1 MAFQVYYRKW
11 RPQRFSDVV
20 GQEHVSSTLRQAVKQ
35 SRIGHSY
42 LFSGPRGTGKTST
55 ARVLAKAAN
64 CLDPQDGDPCN
75 QCVVCQSVN
84 EGRYMDLIELDAA
97 SNRGIDEIRNIRDKV
112 NLSPV
117 EGGSKV
123 YIIDEAHMLT
133 EHASNAFLKT
143 LEEPPPHAIFVLC
156 TTEPQ
161 KIVPTIISRC
171 QRFDFRRINSEAVTG
186 RLTVICTDE
195 GVKTDPEALRA
206 VARFAEGSLR
216 DAENLLEQLVV
227 SYGSR
232 FGISEVYDLLGLG
245 HGEAALE
252 LTRYLLARNAPAA
265 LGAINRAAWDG
276 IDLRQLHRQTVDLLR
291 GVLLLQWKAKDA
303 TDLPQDTIDQLEQL
317 ASKTSAAVVTKALR
331 RLGEV
336 NIKYDSPSPLALEL
350 AVVEVCAEPTL
361 QQVATDAV
369 ASPRVIEAPKQ
380 RDVTGDKSLEE
391 ISPPAAESK
400 RERIAEPAS
409 EPVPVTRRP
418 ASSDQE
424 AVSNIPTQD
433 SSDAMQETP
442 EPMANNLSVQ
452 PETLEKNWGT
462 LIKILSRNKGK
473 RFYIGPLLKD
483 CKNNYYLDG
492 DTLVLPF
499 THQSHME
506 RVQSELDDP
515 QGIKAVE
522 EAILKSFGGSYQL
535 KLTLAGGGKSTSPP
549 TANDSHLVR
558 AAISM
563 GARITEER
571 DL

>member
-11 RPQRFSDVV
+11 RPQSFSDVV

-55 ARVLAKAAN
+55 ARVLAKAVN

-75 QCVVCQSVN
+75 QCTVCQSIN

-171 QRFDFRRINSEAVTG
+171 QRFDFRRINSEAVTE
-186 RLTVICTDE
+186 RLKVICTDE
-195 GVKTDPEALRA
+195 GVETDQEAFRA
-206 VARFAEGSLR
+206 VARFAGGSLR

-232 FGISEVYDLLGLG
+232 FGISEVYDWLGLG

-252 LTRYLLARNAPAA
+252 LTRYLLAKNAPAA
-265 LGAINRAAWDG
+265 LGTINRAAWDG

-303 TDLPQDTIDQLEQL
+303 IDLPQDIVDQIEQL
-317 ASKTSAAVVTKALR
+317 ASKTSGALVTKALR

-336 NIKYDSPSPLALEL
+336 NVKYDSPSPLALEL
-350 AVVEVCAEPTL
+350 AVVEVCA
-361 QQVATDAV
+361 TDAV
-369 ASPRVIEAPKQ
+369 SSPQDIEAPKQ
-380 RDVTGDKSLEE
+380 RSVAGDIPSRDL
-391 ISPPAAESK
+391 SPAAAESK
-400 RERIAEPAS
+400 REPIAVPAS
-409 EPVPVTRRP
+409 EPVPATQRP

-424 AVSNIPTQD
+424 EVSAVSKVPTQD
-433 SSDAMQETP
+433 SSNAVQETP
-442 EPMANNLSVQ
+442 EPVASSLSVE
-452 PETLEKNWGT
+452 PEAIEKNWGT

-492 DTLVLPF
+492 DSLVLPF

-515 QGIKAVE
+515 QGVKAVE
-522 EAILKSFGGSYQL
+522 EAILKSFGASYQL
-535 KLTLAGGGKSTSPP
+535 KLTLAGGGKSTGPP
-549 TANDSHLVR
+549 TAKESHLVR